1 MMKPFMQRRSML
13 LFALAALVPA
23 TPFAL
28 TPAAHRQ
35 RMQLSGSTTMA
46 PLMVEI
52 GKRFQR
58 RYPAVGFDIA
68 LGGSGRGILDARE
81 GKVDIGMVS
90 RALDAAENDLHGTPI
105 ARDGVAL
112 IVHRDNP
119 VRQLTQAQLFQL
131 YTGAIANWRQLGG
144 RNAPLKVLAGP
155 AEGGSSEQFSHYL
168 KLPYASLVAHGRVA
182 NNADRI
188 SAVANDPNA
197 IIFVSVGEA
206 ERRARAGAPIR
217 LLTVDGVSPTSTN
230 VRTENYPMSRPLT
243 LVTRHRPTGITR
255 SFIEFC
261 VSSQVT
267 DLILSFDFI
276 PYLD

>member
-1 MMKPFMQRRSML
+1 MRRRSMML
-13 LFALAALVPA
+13 LGLAALVPA

-28 TPAAHRQ
+28 TPDGARRQ
-35 RMQLSGSTTMA
+35 RLQLSGSTTMA

-58 RYPAVGFDIA
+58 QYPAVGFDVA

-90 RALDAAENDLHGTPI
+90 RALDEAEGGLHGTPI

-119 VRQLTQAQLFQL
+119 VRQLTQAQLLEL

-144 RNAPLKVLAGP
+144 RNAPVKVLAGP
-155 AEGGSSEQFSHYL
+155 AEGGSSEQFSQYL

-182 NNADRI
+182 NNAERI
-188 SAVANDPNA
+188 SAVANDPDA

-206 ERRARAGAPIR
+206 ERRARAGSPIR
-217 LLTVDGVSPTSTN
+217 LLNIDGVSPTSTN
-230 VRTENYPMSRPLT
+230 VRTENYPISRPLT